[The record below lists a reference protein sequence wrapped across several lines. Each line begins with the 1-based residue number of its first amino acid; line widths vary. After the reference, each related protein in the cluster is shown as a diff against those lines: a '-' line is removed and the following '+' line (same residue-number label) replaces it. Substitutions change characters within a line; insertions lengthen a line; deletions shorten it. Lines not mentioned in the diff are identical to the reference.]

1 MLLALTE
8 TAKTVLLVVAIGFI
22 VYALV
27 VSMVIPRRSP
37 GFPGSN
43 LGAFIAVTAL
53 FFLVQMGTVWWA
65 TSQEEEE
72 AGRGEAVATET
83 QPSETAETETAPTE
97 TETAPA
103 ETETGPAQTTQGT
116 ETTGAQGEGDPAA
129 GEAIFASAG
138 CGGCHTLAAAG
149 SSGAVGPNLD
159 DSSPSSD
166 KVVERVTNGKG
177 AMPSFADRL
186 SEQEIRDVAA
196 YVAQSA
202 RS

>member
-8 TAKTVLLVVAIGFI
+8 TAKTVLLVVAIAFI

-37 GFPGSN
+37 GFPGSK

-72 AGRGEAVATET
+72 AGQGEAVATET
-83 QPSETAETETAPTE
+83 QPQTTEGTETAG
-97 TETAPA
+97 A
-103 ETETGPAQTTQGT
+103 E
-116 ETTGAQGEGDPAA
+116 GEGDPAA
-129 GEAIFASAG
+129 GETIFASAG

-149 SSGAVGPNLD
+149 SGGAVGPNLD
-159 DSSPSSD
+159 DSSPSFD

-196 YVAQSA
+196 YVSQSA